1 MSGQMECYEVPRL
14 SDEEAAS
21 PLAKYYTDY
30 PLYWPSPLQRMVLDA
45 GPMDPADAI
54 PAQDWL
60 SLLQVTGYR
69 KIVYGYCMMPDG
81 SGFYIEYSTT
91 PPDWD
96 PAWRRWYGP
105 WMNFKAGDGARP
117 HGNLRYKLWMPADHW
132 DHEYVNGRDAA
143 DGIRSVETL
152 DLGASGDPSSGLA
165 SIVHDLDLAE
175 YGLTPERAAELS
187 AHGCRASACWEEFD
201 GPGHHLVLRFSRPWP
216 LGGVENINCE
226 GIGYWARDGQI
237 VRDESTPVDETYLKN
252 VLTHNTVERA
262 HLAQVLPALY
272 EEYHDLPLDAA

>member
-1 MSGQMECYEVPRL
+1 
-14 SDEEAAS
+14 
-21 PLAKYYTDY
+21 
-30 PLYWPSPLQRMVLDA
+30 MVLDA